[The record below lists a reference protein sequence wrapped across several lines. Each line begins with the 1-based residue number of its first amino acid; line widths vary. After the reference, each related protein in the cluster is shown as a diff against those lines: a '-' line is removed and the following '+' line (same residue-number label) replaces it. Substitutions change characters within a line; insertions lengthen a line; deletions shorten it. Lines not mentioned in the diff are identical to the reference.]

1 MKPFTFPTLAK
12 LAPVGLLL
20 LFACGTSTPEKKLP
34 SRSEAIPVKT
44 VTLQSGAFA
53 STIQASGT
61 FSTKDET
68 LLSFKT
74 GGIIS
79 GIFVQE
85 GDPIRKGQLLATLDL
100 TEVDAGVT
108 QAKLAFEKA
117 KRDSERAARLYQDSV
132 ATLEQF
138 QNSKTAL
145 QIAEQQLRA
154 AEFNKSYSEIRAN
167 RSGYVLRKFVNSGQQ
182 VGPGA
187 PVFQINGA
195 NQTSWTLQATVNEQN
210 WSSIAI
216 GDSATLL
223 LENVVEKIP
232 GKVIRKSQAA
242 DMATGAY
249 WVEIQAE
256 KEIDYAL
263 ASGMFGKAEIFPSQ
277 KTEGWLIPYEAL
289 LDAEGEIGYVFV
301 TEDRKIAK
309 KVQVKLGKLD
319 INQVQVKSGL
329 ENQKELIVSGS
340 AYLSAGSSILIQD

>member
-1 MKPFTFPTLAK
+1 MKPSTFPILAK
-12 LAPVGLLL
+12 FAPIGLLL
-20 LFACGTSTPEKKLP
+20 LMACGQSTPEKQLP

-44 VTLQSGAFA
+44 VSLQSGSFTN
-53 STIQASGT
+53 TIQASGT

-108 QAKLAFEKA
+108 QAKLAYEKA
-117 KRDSERAARLYQDSV
+117 KRDSERASRLYQDSV

-138 QNSKTAL
+138 QNSQTAL

-167 RSGYVLRKFVNSGQQ
+167 RSGFVLRKFVNSGQQ

-210 WSSIAI
+210 WASIAI
-216 GDSATLL
+216 GDSAQMI
-223 LENVVEKIP
+223 LENREEKIP
-232 GKVIRKSQAA
+232 AKVIRKSQAT

-249 WVEIQAE
+249 WVEIQSE
-256 KEIDYAL
+256 KEIDFAL
-263 ASGMFGKAEIFPSQ
+263 ASGMFGKAEIFPSK

-289 LDAEGEIGYVFV
+289 LDAEGDVGYVFV
-301 TEDRKIAK
+301 TQDGKTAK
-309 KVQVKLGKLD
+309 KIKVQLGKLETSQ
-319 INQVQVKSGL
+319 IQVKSGL

-340 AYLSAGSSILIQD
+340 AYLSEGSTILIQN

>member
-1 MKPFTFPTLAK
+1 MKPFPILSK
-12 LAPVGLLL
+12 IAPVGLLL
-20 LFACGTSTPEKKLP
+20 LIACGQSTPEKQLP

-44 VTLQSGAFA
+44 ISLQSGAF
-53 STIQASGT
+53 SPTIQASGT

-79 GIFVQE
+79 GMFVQE

-108 QAKLAFEKA
+108 QAKLAYEKA

-138 QNSKTAL
+138 QNSQTAL

-154 AEFNKSYSEIRAN
+154 AEFNKSYSEIRATK
-167 RSGYVLRKFVNSGQQ
+167 SGYVLRKFVNSGQQ

-195 NQTSWTLQATVNEQN
+195 NQNSWTLQATVNEQN

-216 GDSATLL
+216 GDSATIL
-223 LENVVEKIP
+223 LENVVEKILA
-232 GKVIRKSQAA
+232 KVIRKSQAA

-249 WVEIQAE
+249 WVEIQPE
-256 KEIDYAL
+256 TEIYFAL
-263 ASGMFGKAEIFPSQ
+263 ASGMFGKTEIFPSQ

-289 LDAEGEIGYVFV
+289 LDAEGDIGYVFV
-301 TEDRKIAK
+301 TEDRKTAK
-309 KVQVKLGKLD
+309 KIKVKLGKLETTQ
-319 INQVQVKSGL
+319 IQVKSGL

-340 AYLSAGSSILIQD
+340 AYLSEGSNLLIQD